1 MPEFRVIDAGE
12 ARIRVAI
19 EGSGPLALMV
29 HGFPES
35 WYSWRHQ
42 IGPVAAAGFTA
53 AAMDVRGY
61 GGSSKFPAVAD
72 FRMEALVGDILGVG
86 KALSP
91 DAPFVL
97 IGHDWGA
104 PQVWNTALIH
114 PDRIAAVAAMSVP
127 HFGVPQ
133 VSFDLV
139 IKQVWDDKNRFF
151 YQSYFRDP
159 GRAEAA
165 FEAEPRRFLKGFY
178 HAISGEAKPG
188 DFPVGKP
195 SDFPLLDGLHPPE
208 TIGSWMSEADLDY
221 YTKEFEGSGFF
232 GPLSRYR
239 NHTRDWEFLQPYKDR
254 LIEQPACFIAG
265 DKDPAFSGFGMIE
278 DPVGRMQKFV
288 PNLETA
294 VVLPGCGHWTQQERP
309 AEVNAALVPWLTS
322 LKGRVVQTPAALPGA
337 APGLPGKSADPR

>member
-12 ARIRVAI
+12 AKIRVAI
-19 EGSGPLALMV
+19 EGSGPLALLV

-61 GGSSKFPAVAD
+61 GGSSKFSGVPD
-72 FRMEALVGDILGVG
+72 FRMEALIGDILGVG

-114 PDRIAAVAAMSVP
+114 PERIAAVAAMSVP

-188 DFPVGKP
+188 DFPVNKP

-278 DPVGRMQKFV
+278 DPVGRMRKFV

-309 AEVNAALVPWLTS
+309 AEVNAALVPWLAS
-322 LKGRVVQTPAALPGA
+322 LKGRVV
-337 APGLPGKSADPR
+337 

>member
-1 MPEFRVIDAGE
+1 MPEFRMIDTGE
-12 ARIRVAI
+12 ATIRVAI
-19 EGSGPLALMV
+19 EGAGPLALMV

-42 IGPVAAAGFTA
+42 IAPIAKAGFTA

-61 GGSSKFPAVAD
+61 GGSSKFSAVPD
-72 FRMEALVGDILGVG
+72 FRMEALIGDILGVG
-86 KALSP
+86 AALSP

-104 PQVWNTALIH
+104 PQVWNTSLLH
-114 PDRIAAVAAMSVP
+114 PGRIAAVAAMSVP
-127 HFGVPQ
+127 YFGVPQ

-139 IKQVWDDKNRFF
+139 IKQVWDDKDKFF
-151 YQSYFRDP
+151 YQSYFREP

-195 SDFPLLDGLHPPE
+195 SDFPLMDGLHPPE
-208 TIGSWMSEADLDY
+208 TIGAWMSEEDLDY
-221 YTKEFEGSGFF
+221 YTSEFKASGFF

-239 NHTRDWEFLQPYKDR
+239 NHTRDWEFLQPFKDR
-254 LIEQPACFIAG
+254 KIEQPACFIAG
-265 DKDPAFSGFGMIE
+265 DKDPAYSGFGMID
-278 DPVGRMQKFV
+278 DPIGRMRNFV
-288 PNLETA
+288 PSLETA
-294 VVLPGCGHWTQQERP
+294 LVLPGCGHWTQQERP
-309 AEVNAALVPWLTS
+309 AEVNKALIPWLTS
-322 LKGRVVQTPAALPGA
+322 LKGRVV
-337 APGLPGKSADPR
+337 